1 MSIVSSRHDV
11 YLYGR
16 LHDVDDA
23 RHGVDDPLRVDDDF
37 LAQEDILEVLH
48 GAEVVKKADGL
59 KQLMPQAEITQLTMH
74 KRYIKSQYRLQI

>member
-59 KQLMPQAEITQLTMH
+59 KQL
-74 KRYIKSQYRLQI
+74 